1 MTSRSK
7 DIIFLLGAGAS
18 AEAGVPVSAE
28 MINHLEELLRTK
40 GDWKKF
46 NAIYNH
52 VKSAIHFSAGLKGKY
67 RDEVAFNIETLV
79 ITLVELERNE
89 EHPLYPFIASWN
101 SRFVAL
107 AGPGF
112 KKVRELRHKLLA
124 VLKHWMCPDDSA
136 KADYYKG
143 FVALQR
149 DLTYPVHVFSLNYDL
164 NVERLAQ
171 SDYRVETG
179 FAGYGPGHPWDIER
193 FLDMEASKNLPAQMV
208 LYKLHGSIN
217 WKRDQTSKNLYAV
230 EQVETVDEDSM
241 EVIFGRDLKLE
252 AADPY
257 LFYAY
262 EFRAF
267 ALGARLVVILG
278 YGFGDPH
285 INKMLT
291 QCMRSDPLRKLL
303 VIQPS
308 GQSGDESEK
317 KRRFVAEQLEL
328 DEDQASRVILQC
340 KTAMEFLSEANL
352 AASLVEMLPA
362 DADAPF

>member
-1 MTSRSK
+1 MASRAR

-18 AEAGVPVSAE
+18 AEAGIPVSAE
-28 MINHLEELLRTK
+28 MIHHLEELLRTK
-40 GDWKKF
+40 DDWKRLSPV
-46 NAIYNH
+46 YNH
-52 VKSAIHFSAGLKGKY
+52 VKSAIHFSAGIKGKY
-67 RDEVAFNIETLV
+67 RDEVAFNIETLL

-112 KKVRELRHKLLA
+112 KKVRDLRRRLLA
-124 VLKHWMCPDDSA
+124 VLKRWMCPDDSSR
-136 KADYYKG
+136 ADYYKG
-143 FVALQR
+143 FVTLQR
-149 DLTYPVHVFSLNYDL
+149 DLNYPIHVFSLNYDL

-171 SDYRVETG
+171 VEFRVETG
-179 FAGYGPGHPWDIER
+179 FEGYGPGHPWDFER
-193 FLDMEASKNLPAQMV
+193 FLDMEASNNLPAELV

-217 WKRDQTSKNLYAV
+217 WKRDQTNKNLYAV
-230 EQVETVDEDSM
+230 EQVETVDDDSM

-267 ALGARLVVILG
+267 ALAARLVVILG

-291 QCMRSDPLRKLL
+291 QCMRSDPARKLL
-303 VIQPS
+303 VIQPD
-308 GQSGDESEK
+308 QEEDEM
-317 KRRFVAEQLEL
+317 RRFVAEQLEL
-328 DEDQASRVILQC
+328 EDDQADRVFVQC
-340 KTAMEFLSEANL
+340 KTAKEFLSGSNL
-352 AASLVEMLPA
+352 AARLVELLPA
-362 DADAPF
+362 DSDAPF